1 MAQHYAIKGHKKILK
16 WLFKELREEQKCV
29 EEKKEENI

>member
-1 MAQHYAIKGHKKILK
+1 MVQHYAIRGHKKILK
-16 WLFKELREEQKCV
+16 WLFKELREEQKWE